1 MLSIEMKIHEF
12 SKKVVKKLKICVS
25 LNKANLAAPFDK
37 TVYHNKIFKHP
48 KGSKYLKFYW
58 R

>member
-1 MLSIEMKIHEF
+1 MKIHEF